1 MKVLNLYFKSLQ
13 GMFTSFHLSGVLRP
27 FLGRGSLGRMSLGGK
42 GAPACPCGEMWGLDV
57 PPGSQ
62 LVDGHVTWAWLL
74 PKALCEG
81 GDPAL

>member
-1 MKVLNLYFKSLQ
+1 MQEILEAEPAGHISLSREV
-13 GMFTSFHLSGVLRP
+13 TKPSVVESGRI
-27 FLGRGSLGRMSLGGK
+27 G
-42 GAPACPCGEMWGLDV
+42 
-57 PPGSQ
+57 Q